1 LPIEPKNSRTPGR
14 QARQEPKSATSLVEC
29 SVRVSPTLARL
40 IRKCAVTEAGGA
52 SPHDAL
58 LASAGIRAGE
68 VEELRDQA
76 KHLAQ
81 ELRQAQESGAR
92 LQYTLDMTKA
102 VVEQRDQEQI
112 ALRRQLQNAGEI
124 EKQNRQRATAVEGQI
139 AELQKTITSYEVDL
153 SRSISIAGLDE
164 RTTRAVV
171 TFKDRLSRGED
182 IKTAALGT
190 AGYELPQVEAAMAK
204 QDRAEMRALDA
215 LLMSP
220 TWRRRAVLWLLDLR
234 RAPNQQA

>member
-1 LPIEPKNSRTPGR
+1 MPIEPKNARTPGR
-14 QARQEPKSATSLVEC
+14 QARQEPKSATALVEC

-40 IRKCAVTEAGGA
+40 IRKCAVTEAGGV

-68 VEELRDQA
+68 VEELRDQT

-92 LQYTLDMTKA
+92 LQHTLDMTKA

-112 ALRRQLQNAGEI
+112 ALRQQLQNAGKI
-124 EKQNRQRATAVEGQI
+124 EKENRQRAAAFEGQI
-139 AELQKTITSYEVDL
+139 AELQKTIAGYEVDL
-153 SRSISIAGLDE
+153 TRSISIEGLDE
-164 RTTRAVV
+164 GTTRAVMA
-171 TFKDRLSRGED
+171 FKDRLRRGED
-182 IKTAALGT
+182 IKAAALGT

-204 QDRAEMRALDA
+204 QDRDEMRALDA
-215 LLMSP
+215 LLMRP
-220 TWRRRAVLWLLDLR
+220 TWRRRAILWLLDLR
-234 RAPNQQA
+234 RAPNRQA

>member
-1 LPIEPKNSRTPGR
+1 MGPKNSRTPGR
-14 QARQEPKSATSLVEC
+14 HARPEPKSATSLVEC

-81 ELRQAQESGAR
+81 ELRQEQESGVR
-92 LQYTLDMTKA
+92 LQHTLDMTKA

-124 EKQNRQRATAVEGQI
+124 EKENRQRAAAVEGQI
-139 AELQKTITSYEVDL
+139 AEFQKTIASYEFDL
-153 SRSISIAGLDE
+153 SRSISIERSAGGWGRE
-164 RTTRAVV
+164 KGRA
-171 TFKDRLSRGED
+171 GCEP
-182 IKTAALGT
+182 G
-190 AGYELPQVEAAMAK
+190 
-204 QDRAEMRALDA
+204 
-215 LLMSP
+215 LLRPFS
-220 TWRRRAVLWLLDLR
+220 
-234 RAPNQQA
+234 

>member
-1 LPIEPKNSRTPGR
+1 MGPKNLRTPGR
-14 QARQEPKSATSLVEC
+14 QARPEPKSATSLVEC

-81 ELRQAQESGAR
+81 ELRQEQESGVR
-92 LQYTLDMTKA
+92 LQHTLDMTKA

-124 EKQNRQRATAVEGQI
+124 EKENRQRAAAVEGQI
-139 AELQKTITSYEVDL
+139 AELRKTIASYEVDL
-153 SRSISIAGLDE
+153 SSSISINGLDE
-164 RTTRAVV
+164 RTTRAVM

-182 IKTAALGT
+182 MKTAALGI
-190 AGYELPQVEAAMAK
+190 AAYQLPQAEAAMEK
-204 QDRAEMRALDA
+204 QDR
-215 LLMSP
+215 
-220 TWRRRAVLWLLDLR
+220 
-234 RAPNQQA
+234 Q

>member
-1 LPIEPKNSRTPGR
+1 MGPKNLRTPGR
-14 QARQEPKSATSLVEC
+14 QARPEPKSATSLVEC

-81 ELRQAQESGAR
+81 ELRQAQESGVR
-92 LQYTLDMTKA
+92 LQHTLDMTKA

-124 EKQNRQRATAVEGQI
+124 EKENRQRAAAVEGQI
-139 AELQKTITSYEVDL
+139 AEFQKTIASYEFDL
-153 SRSISIAGLDE
+153 SRSISINGLDE

-182 IKTAALGT
+182 MKTAALGI
-190 AGYELPQVEAAMAK
+190 AGYQLPQVEAAMEK
-204 QDRAEMRALDA
+204 QDRDEMRAFDA
-215 LLMSP
+215 LLMRP
-220 TWRRRAVLWLLDLR
+220 TWRRRVVLWLLAGR
-234 RAPNQQA
+234 HT

>member
-1 LPIEPKNSRTPGR
+1 MSIRPRNSRALGR
-14 QARQEPKSATSLVEC
+14 QGRQEPKSATSLVEC
-29 SVRVSPTLARL
+29 AVRVSPTLARL

-81 ELRQAQESGAR
+81 ELTQAQESGTR
-92 LQYTLDMTKA
+92 LQHTLDMTKA
-102 VVEQRDQEQI
+102 VVAQRDQEQI

-124 EKQNRQRATAVEGQI
+124 EKENRQTAAAVNRRI
-139 AELQKTITSYEVDL
+139 AELQKTIASHEVDL
-153 SRSISIAGLDE
+153 SRSISINGLDE
-164 RTTRAVV
+164 RTTRAVM

-182 IKTAALGT
+182 QKTAALGI
-190 AGYELPQVEAAMAK
+190 AGYELSEIEAAMA
-204 QDRAEMRALDA
+204 QRDRDEIRALDA
-215 LLMSP
+215 LLMRP
-220 TWRRRAVLWLLDLR
+220 TWRRRVVLWLLGG
-234 RAPNQQA
+234 PPS

>member
-1 LPIEPKNSRTPGR
+1 MSIQPRNSRTLGR

-29 SVRVSPTLARL
+29 AVRVSPTLARL

-76 KHLAQ
+76 VHLAQ

-92 LQYTLDMTKA
+92 LQDTLDMTKT
-102 VVEQRDQEQI
+102 VVAQRDQEQI
-112 ALRRQLQNAGEI
+112 ALRRQLENAGEI
-124 EKQNRQRATAVEGQI
+124 EKENRQTAAAVERQI
-139 AELQKTITSYEVDL
+139 VELQKTIASHEVDL

-164 RTTRAVV
+164 RTTRAVM

-182 IKTAALGT
+182 IKTAALGI
-190 AGYELPQVEAAMAK
+190 AGYQLPQIEAAMA
-204 QDRAEMRALDA
+204 QRDREEMRALNA
-215 LLMSP
+215 LLMRP
-220 TWRRRAVLWLLDLR
+220 TWRRRVVLWLLAGRLT
-234 RAPNQQA
+234 